1 MEKVQPGMAEPTEQI
16 AMRFVLARAGRGPR
30 LFDNMQKSI
39 LAK

>member
-16 AMRFVLARAGRGPR
+16 AKRFVLAQAGRGPR
-30 LFDNMQKSI
+30 LFDNMQESI

>member
-16 AMRFVLARAGRGPR
+16 AKRFVLARAGLGPR
-30 LFDNMQKSI
+30 LFDNMQESI